1 MLKDNERLYANFF
14 ALFDVLLTIGA
25 LVLGYYIRVFTVSQK
40 IVYSDQY
47 ITLALLIIPV
57 WYVLI
62 NIINFQS
69 IQKVKTYSVVFFEYA
84 IVVLIGTLLLFV
96 FIFLFKLDRISR
108 LAVLIFAFTDLFLLF
123 AARVLI
129 YQRLKKRRLKG
140 KGIKNALLVAD
151 KGSLGFIKKII
162 SQKYLGFKI
171 AGIVSEDKAVKKA
184 LEKKY
189 DILPPETDIEKILE
203 EEVIDEI
210 IYCKSKAD
218 NEEIERLIHISGILG
233 VTFQLQSDFFSFIA
247 SQAHLN
253 YYGQTPLMTFANTPS
268 DNLALAVKAA
278 FEYIFS
284 VVFLLLF
291 SPFFLIIALA
301 IRIESKGPV
310 LFKQKRVGLRG
321 RLFTMY
327 KFRTM
332 VNDAEKLRENLE
344 EKNEADGPVFKIKN
358 DPRVTK
364 VGAFLRKTSLDEVPQ
379 FLNVLKGDMAVV
391 GPRPP
396 VPEEVEQYTRPQR
409 RRLSMK
415 PGITCIWQVSGR
427 NEIAFEDWMK
437 LDLQYIDNWSLK
449 LDFLLMLKTV
459 NAVFRRTGY

>member
-47 ITLALLIIPV
+47 ITLALLIIPI
-57 WYVLI
+57 WYILI

-84 IVVLIGTLLLFV
+84 LVVLIGTLLLFV
-96 FIFLFKLDRISR
+96 FIFLLKLDNISR
-108 LAVLIFAFTDLFLLF
+108 LAVLIFAFADLILLF
-123 AARVLI
+123 TARVLI

-151 KGSLGFIKKII
+151 EGSISFIQKLIT
-162 SQKYLGFKI
+162 QKYLGFKI
-171 AGIVSEDKAVKKA
+171 IAIVSDSEKVKDEFGGRFNVMPA
-184 LEKKY
+184 
-189 DILPPETDIEKILE
+189 DANIEKMLE
-203 EEVIDEI
+203 EKVIDEL
-210 IYCKSKAD
+210 IYCKSQAD
-218 NEEIERLIHISGILG
+218 NAQIEELIHTSSVLG

-253 YYGQTPLMTFANTPS
+253 YYGQTPMMTFANTPS
-268 DNLALAVKAA
+268 DYLALTVKAV

-284 VVFLLLF
+284 LIFLALF

-301 IRIESKGPV
+301 VRLESKGPV

-332 VNDAEKLRENLE
+332 VNDAEKLRKKLE
-344 EKNEADGPVFKIKN
+344 DKNEADGPVFKIKD

-364 VGAFLRKTSLDEVPQ
+364 VGAFLRKTSLDEIPQ

-437 LDLQYIDNWSLK
+437 MDLQYIDNWSLK